1 MTATRTLPSS
11 VQSPPGRSW
20 STLAV
25 LMTGTFMFVL
35 DFFIVNVALPSIQ
48 RDLGA
53 GEGAIEWI
61 VAGYAV
67 STAVL
72 LVTGGR
78 LGDQFGRR
86 RVFAAGLAVF
96 VLTSAACAL
105 APDPAVLVAARV
117 LQGAGAALMAPNILS
132 ILGVVYSG
140 PARVRAI
147 SVYGMVMGLAAVAG
161 QLVGGVLIRA
171 DLGGL
176 GWRTIFWINV
186 PLGVAA
192 LLASPRLVPES
203 RASQG
208 PRFDLAGVALITA
221 CLVAV
226 VLPLVDGRQEGWPA
240 WSWIALAAA
249 VPLAIVFSVHQ
260 RRKAGR
266 GGVPL
271 LDPRVFA
278 SWPLRAGLIT
288 QTAFWCQQAASYLV
302 IGLYLQQGRGLS
314 PLAAGAVFAVLAA
327 GYLLTS
333 FPAPA
338 LTVRFGRSVIAA
350 GAVLAAAG
358 DGALYLAAGHGGPVA
373 WLFPGLVLLGAGQG
387 LCITPLTTTVLSHA
401 GPASAGSV
409 SGALSTAQQV
419 GNSIGVAVTG
429 VLFFGAVDHG
439 YGLAFERSVLQMGA
453 LLLVVAALTR
463 LLPRRERPA

>member
-1 MTATRTLPSS
+1 
-11 VQSPPGRSW
+11 
-20 STLAV
+20 
-25 LMTGTFMFVL
+25 MTGTFMFVL

-48 RDLGA
+48 HGLGA

-61 VAGYAV
+61 VAGYAI

-86 RVFAAGLAVF
+86 RVFAVGLAVF

-105 APDPAVLVAARV
+105 APDPAVLVAARI
-117 LQGAGAALMAPNILS
+117 LQGVGAALMAPNILS

-147 SVYGMVMGLAAVAG
+147 SVYGMVMGLAAVSG
-161 QLVGGVLIRA
+161 QLIGGVLIRT

-176 GWRTIFWINV
+176 GWRAIFWINV
-186 PLGVAA
+186 PFGVAA

-208 PRFDLAGVALITA
+208 SRFDLAGVALITA

-240 WSWIALAAA
+240 WSWIALGSS
-249 VPLAIVFSVHQ
+249 VPLAIAFTAHQ
-260 RRKAGR
+260 RRKAAR

-271 LDPRVFA
+271 LSPRVFA

-314 PLAAGAVFAVLAA
+314 PLAAGGVFAVLAA

-333 FPAPA
+333 FRAPA
-338 LTVRFGRSVIAA
+338 LTIRFGRGVIAA

-401 GPASAGSV
+401 DPASAGSV

-429 VLFFGAVDHG
+429 VLFFGAVDRG

-463 LLPRRERPA
+463 LMPRRERPA

>member
-1 MTATRTLPSS
+1 MTATRTLPSL

-20 STLAV
+20 SALAV
-25 LMTGTFMFVL
+25 LMIGTFMFVL
-35 DFFIVNVALPSIQ
+35 DFFLVNVALPAIQ
-48 RDLGA
+48 QGLRA

-61 VAGYAV
+61 VAGYAI

-86 RVFAAGLAVF
+86 RVFAIGMTVF

-105 APDPAVLVAARV
+105 APDPAVLVTARI
-117 LQGAGAALMAPNILS
+117 LQGVGAALMAPNILS
-132 ILGVVYSG
+132 LLGVVYSG
-140 PARVRAI
+140 PARVRAL
-147 SVYGMVMGLAAVAG
+147 SVYGMVMGLAAVSG
-161 QLVGGVLIRA
+161 QLSGGVLIRA
-171 DLGGL
+171 DLAGM
-176 GWRTIFWINV
+176 GWRAIFWINV

-192 LLASPRLVPES
+192 LLACRRLVPES
-203 RASQG
+203 RADQG
-208 PRFDLAGVALITA
+208 SRFDLAGVALITA
-221 CLVAV
+221 CLVAI

-240 WSWIALAAA
+240 WSWIALGSA
-249 VPLAIVFSVHQ
+249 VPLAIAFVAHQ
-260 RRKAGR
+260 RRKADR

-271 LDPRVFA
+271 LNPRVFA

-288 QTAFWCQQAASYLV
+288 QTVFWCQQAASYLV

-314 PLAAGAVFAVLAA
+314 PLAAGAVFAFLAA

-338 LTVRFGRSVIAA
+338 LTVRFGRRVI
-350 GAVLAAAG
+350 GA
-358 DGALYLAAGHGGPVA
+358 GALYLAAGHGGAVSSVSSVA

-387 LCITPLTTTVLSHA
+387 LCITPLTTTVLAHSD
-401 GPASAGSV
+401 PATAGSV

-419 GNSIGVAVTG
+419 GNSVGVAVTG
-429 VLFFGAVDHG
+429 VLFFGTLSHG

-453 LLLVVAALTR
+453 LLLLVAAQTR
-463 LLPRRERPA
+463 LMPRR

>member
-1 MTATRTLPSS
+1 
-11 VQSPPGRSW
+11 
-20 STLAV
+20 
-25 LMTGTFMFVL
+25 MTGTFMFVL

-48 RDLGA
+48 QSLGA

-61 VAGYAV
+61 VAGYAI

-105 APDPAVLVAARV
+105 APDPAVLVAARI
-117 LQGAGAALMAPNILS
+117 LQGVGAALMAPNILS

-147 SVYGMVMGLAAVAG
+147 SVYGMVMGLAAVSG
-161 QLVGGVLIRA
+161 QLIGGVLIRT

-176 GWRTIFWINV
+176 GWRAIFWINV

-203 RASQG
+203 RAGQG
-208 PRFDLAGVALITA
+208 SRFDLAGVALITA

-240 WSWIALAAA
+240 WSWIALGSS
-249 VPLAIVFSVHQ
+249 VPLAIAFGAHQ
-260 RRKAGR
+260 RRKAAR

-271 LDPRVFA
+271 LSPRVFA

-314 PLAAGAVFAVLAA
+314 PLAAGAVFAFLAA

-333 FPAPA
+333 FQAPA

-350 GAVLAAAG
+350 GAVLGAAG
-358 DGALYLAAGHGGPVA
+358 DGALYLAAGHGGAVSSVSSVA

-401 GPASAGSV
+401 DPASAGSV

-429 VLFFGAVDHG
+429 VLFFGAVDLG
-439 YGLAFERSVLQMGA
+439 YGLAFQRSVLQMGA
-453 LLLVVAALTR
+453 LLLAVAALTR
-463 LLPRRERPA
+463 LMPRRERPA